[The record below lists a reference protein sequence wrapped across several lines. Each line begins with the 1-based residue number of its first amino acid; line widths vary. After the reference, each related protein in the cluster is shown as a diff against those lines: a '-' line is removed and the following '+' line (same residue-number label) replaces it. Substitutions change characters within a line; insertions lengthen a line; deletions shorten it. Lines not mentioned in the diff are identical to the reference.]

1 MDINSLKW
9 FHQIELGNGVVTP
22 GIDKTREKIGYMKFP
37 DMTGKSVIDIG
48 AWNGAMSFEAERLG
62 AKRVLA
68 TDHYCWGG
76 DGQGRKGFELARK
89 IIGSQV
95 EDKNIRVEDISP
107 DTVGEFDIV
116 LFLGVLYHAPDPLGY
131 LRRVRSVCREMAIVE
146 TLVDGL
152 DIPRPALMFYEGSV
166 MNDDP
171 SNFFGPN
178 RLACEAM
185 MREVGFAKVEMVN
198 EFFGNRMVFHAFV

>member
-1 MDINSLKW
+1 MDINSINW

-22 GIDKTREKIGYMKFP
+22 GIDKTREKIGHLHFP
-37 DMTGKSVIDIG
+37 DMTGKTVLDIG
-48 AWNGAMSFEAERLG
+48 SWNGAMCFEAERLG

-76 DGQGRKGFELARK
+76 DGQGRLGFEWAREALK
-89 IIGSQV
+89 SKV
-95 EDKNIRVEDISP
+95 EDKHIKVEDISP
-107 DTVGEFDIV
+107 ETVGTFDIV

-131 LRRVRSVCREMAIVE
+131 LAKVRSVCKEMAIIE

-152 DIPRPALMFYEGSV
+152 DIPKPALIFYEGAT
-166 MNDDP
+166 MNNDP

-178 RLACEAM
+178 QLACEAM
-185 MREVGFAKVEMVN
+185 IREVGFSRVEKVSD
-198 EFFGNRMVFHAFV
+198 FFGNRMAFHAYV